1 MTITNQKQSVNLRII
16 KSLALLFLI
25 IAIGLI
31 YFANVLRDGAFGYT
45 RDQVA
50 VFMIILVVLFFL
62 YHFVRD
68 HHYIYYSDTGDKFV
82 LRYFSLRP
90 LADKKNAIEF
100 NKNELLRYE
109 IIKPLYGLN
118 RSLVIYRKTARG
130 IAKYPP
136 VSLTALK
143 KSDRKKI
150 LASIQRITAANQ
162 PGS

>member
-1 MTITNQKQSVNLRII
+1 MTITNQKQAVNLRII

-25 IAIGLI
+25 IIIGLI
-31 YFANVLRDGAFGYT
+31 YFANVLRDGALGFT
-45 RDQVA
+45 RDQIS

-68 HHYIYYSDTGDKFV
+68 HHYIYYSDTGDRFV

-90 LADKKNAIEF
+90 LTEKKSAIEF
-100 NKNELLRYE
+100 NKNELYRYE
-109 IIKPLYGLN
+109 IINPLFGLN

-136 VSLTALK
+136 VSVTAVK
-143 KSDRKKI
+143 KSDRKKM
-150 LASIQRITAANQ
+150 LASIQKIIAANH